1 MQLPSLKKFIPALLG
16 SAFFLAVSAVPAADL
31 SAENSQDQ
39 LCIPVTNAV
48 SYLFVPE
55 PQPPRLSCKLASL
68 KKLNDDAVKKWQEK
82 NRDSIKKCIF
92 DTICGRNQFALLGY
106 DVDNEIIDPAEA
118 IKKAKA
124 MPRTDS
130 AEYYRKIT
138 PQKTE
143 IETEFNAIQDVYET
157 ELVFTA
163 DGEEA
168 PPGKW
173 RAFRTGKSLYIC
185 SEGDLHCA
193 PLQSMDLP
201 GLRLFRLPS
210 CLLRCPFRRPSRFF
224 CGLFL
229 SVTCHP
235 GSLTH
240 FYRTGVFR
248 YTLKALKT
256 IA

>member
-1 MQLPSLKKFIPALLG
+1 MSALSLPG
-16 SAFFLAVSAVPAADL
+16 VRQAVPAADL

-68 KKLNDDAVKKWQEK
+68 RKLNDDAVKKWQDK

-130 AEYYRKIT
+130 AEYYGKIT

-143 IETEFNAIQDVYET
+143 IETEFNAIQDAYET

-173 RAFRTGKSLYIC
+173 CAFRTGKSLYIC

-193 PLQSMDLP
+193 P
-201 GLRLFRLPS
+201 
-210 CLLRCPFRRPSRFF
+210 
-224 CGLFL
+224 
-229 SVTCHP
+229 
-235 GSLTH
+235 
-240 FYRTGVFR
+240 
-248 YTLKALKT
+248 
-256 IA
+256 